1 MLITKFLTGLFFL
14 QFSTAL
20 SIARDF
26 SGKYESLLKRVRK
39 DKYMYMVVVECYE
52 LLKHILDIL
61 VVGDTE
67 RRYIMSFNQDQ
78 ISFHHIKNLYVAIL
92 QS

>member
-1 MLITKFLTGLFFL
+1 M
-14 QFSTAL
+14 

-52 LLKHILDIL
+52 LLKHVLDIL

-67 RRYIMSFNQDQ
+67 RRYYF
-78 ISFHHIKNLYVAIL
+78 FIKNIFI
-92 QS
+92 SITFETMC